1 MWTTCGI
8 LRLEAQI
15 CSKLCFGGSESVTRG
30 GGWAVGGVYSP
41 NRYRG
46 HVLYVIAALV
56 IVLGLLLLG
65 ITLQRTLRK
74 AARLKS
80 TAARAQ
86 ADIADR
92 RGLIRARVAA
102 LGVALAQRR
111 RIGSEQQVAGVAA
124 QAEGRH
130 R

>member
-1 MWTTCGI
+1 MLGI
-8 LRLEAQI
+8 ARARVG
-15 CSKLCFGGSESVTRG
+15 CT
-30 GGWAVGGVYSP
+30 WAVSGNVYCVL
-41 NRYRG
+41 
-46 HVLYVIAALV
+46 VLYVIAALV
-56 IVLGLLLLG
+56 IVVGLVPLAV
-65 ITLQRTLRK
+65 TLRRTVGK

-111 RIGSEQQVAGVAA
+111 RIGSEQQVADVAA

>member
-1 MWTTCGI
+1 M
-8 LRLEAQI
+8 
-15 CSKLCFGGSESVTRG
+15 
-30 GGWAVGGVYSP
+30 
-41 NRYRG
+41 
-46 HVLYVIAALV
+46 LYVIAALV
-56 IVLGLLLLG
+56 IVPGLVLLG
-65 ITLQRTLRK
+65 VTLQRTLRK

-92 RGLIRARVAA
+92 RGLIRARIAA

-111 RIGSEQQVAGVAA
+111 RIGSEHGVAGVAA
-124 QAEGRH
+124 EAEGRH

>member
-1 MWTTCGI
+1 V
-8 LRLEAQI
+8 L
-15 CSKLCFGGSESVTRG
+15 
-30 GGWAVGGVYSP
+30 
-41 NRYRG
+41 
-46 HVLYVIAALV
+46 VLYVIAALV
-56 IVLGLLLLG
+56 IVLGLVPLG
-65 ITLQRTLRK
+65 VTLQRTLRR

-80 TAARAQ
+80 TAARAR

-111 RIGSEQQVAGVAA
+111 TIGSEQQVAGVAA
-124 QAEGRH
+124 RAEGRH

>member
-1 MWTTCGI
+1 MVGCT
-8 LRLEAQI
+8 
-15 CSKLCFGGSESVTRG
+15 
-30 GGWAVGGVYSP
+30 WAVSG

-56 IVLGLLLLG
+56 VVLGLVPLG
-65 ITLQRTLRK
+65 VTLQRTLRK

-92 RGLIRARVAA
+92 RGLIRARIAA

-111 RIGSEQQVAGVAA
+111 RIGSEHGVAGTAA
-124 QAEGRH
+124 EVEGRH

>member
-1 MWTTCGI
+1 M
-8 LRLEAQI
+8 
-15 CSKLCFGGSESVTRG
+15 
-30 GGWAVGGVYSP
+30 
-41 NRYRG
+41 

-56 IVLGLLLLG
+56 VVLALALLVTTLL
-65 ITLQRTLRK
+65 RTLRQ
-74 AARLKS
+74 AGRLKV

-86 ADIADR
+86 ADLADR

-111 RIGSEQQVAGVAA
+111 TIRAG
-124 QAEGRH
+124 QGDAEGRH